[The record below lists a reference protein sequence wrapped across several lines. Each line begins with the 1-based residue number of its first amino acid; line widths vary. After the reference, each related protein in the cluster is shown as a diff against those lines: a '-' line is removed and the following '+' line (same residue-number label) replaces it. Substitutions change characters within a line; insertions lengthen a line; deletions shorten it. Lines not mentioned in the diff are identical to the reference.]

1 MPQYSKPSNDRLN
14 TAHPDLIT
22 LFNYVIKHY
31 DNTIVCG
38 HRGEKEQNEAYR
50 KGNSKLKWPHG
61 KHNKLPSEA
70 IDSAPFEVNA
80 IDWKVKQSAHYAGYV
95 MGVADT
101 LYELG
106 IISHRIR
113 SGADWDRDNDI
124 DDTIF
129 WDAAHFEI
137 IPNKEG

>member
-1 MPQYSKPSNDRLN
+1 MPQYSKASNDRLT

-50 KGNSKLKWPHG
+50 KGYSKLKWPNG

-95 MGVADT
+95 VGVANT
-101 LYELG
+101 LYDLG
-106 IISHRIR
+106 IITHRIR
-113 SGADWDRDNDI
+113 SGADWDQDYDI
-124 DDTIF
+124 DDTTF

-137 IPNKEG
+137 IQNK